1 MKTGIWASAAALA
14 VLAGMAQAQERQ
26 LLRTHT
32 AAAAGTQH
40 MGRLP
45 ANQQM
50 SLAMTLQLRNE
61 PQLDALL
68 RDLYNPDSPNYR
80 KFLSVSE
87 FTQRFAPTEADYQA
101 VINFATAH
109 GLTVTHEA
117 TNRMVVEVSGP
128 VTAVEQAFHVNM
140 GVYQHP
146 TESRT
151 YHAPD
156 VEPSVEA
163 GLAVSGVSGLN
174 DFHPPGPVHLKH
186 ATSDAIH
193 ANATG
198 SMGGQFLG
206 SDIRAA
212 YLPGVTLTG
221 AGQTIGLFEFGPYN
235 VSDVQNYFNN
245 IGQPLNVSIVNVLLN
260 GVSGTCGS
268 GCDDG
273 EEVIDIEQAISMA
286 PGLKAVYVY
295 EGTSDVSILN
305 QMAVDNIAKQLSC
318 SFGWLPADPGSDEP
332 IFKEFAAQGQNLFVA
347 SGDSGAFSASNREF
361 YPGDDPLVTTVGGT
375 DLTTTGPGGAWLS
388 ETAWVG
394 SGGGVSTNGLAIPS
408 YQAPYINSSNG
419 GSTTLRNTP
428 DVAAEANTDNY
439 FCANGGCFGGVG
451 GTSLAAPRW
460 AGILA
465 LANQQNGGRPIG
477 FLNPTLYS
485 IGGGAGY
492 SAQFHD
498 ITSGN
503 NFNSSSP
510 SKYAAVGGYDLV
522 TGWGAPKGAAL
533 INALTGSLIGSH
545 VLAPQNA
552 SGQVLDDLF
561 SGTAS
566 GNTIDIWGADNTGAQ
581 VWVFANANV
590 VPTGFYNVAVSYGA
604 YCMTSTGSTSGS
616 SVNLQPCNGAPG
628 QAWGAVTVGAGIYE
642 LQSALNTNLCLTVQN
657 NGTGNGTPVVA
668 ATCSNS
674 SDQQWKTE

>member
-1 MKTGIWASAAALA
+1 MKTGIWAGAAALA
-14 VLAGMAQAQERQ
+14 LLATMAQAQERQ
-26 LLRTHT
+26 QLRTHM
-32 AAAAGTQH
+32 AATAGTQTT
-40 MGRLP
+40 GRLP
-45 ANQQM
+45 ATQQM
-50 SLAMTLQLRNE
+50 NVAMTLQLRNE
-61 PQLDALL
+61 PQLQALL
-68 RDLYNPDSPNYR
+68 TDLYNPNSPNYR

-87 FTQRFAPTEADYQA
+87 FTAQFAPTEADYAA
-101 VINFATAH
+101 VVNYASAH
-109 GLTVTHEA
+109 GLTVTHQA
-117 TNRMVVEVSGP
+117 ANRLVVEVSGP
-128 VTAVEQAFHVNM
+128 VNAVEQTFHVNM
-140 GVYQHP
+140 QVYQHP
-146 TESRT
+146 TENRT
-151 YHAPD
+151 FYAPD
-156 VEPSVEA
+156 VEPSVDA

-174 DFHPPGPVHLKH
+174 SYHPPSPVYLKH
-186 ATSDAIH
+186 SDTIH

-221 AGQTIGLFEFGPYN
+221 SGQTVGLFEFGPYN
-235 VSDVQNYFNN
+235 VSDVEAYFNS

-273 EEVIDIEQAISMA
+273 EEVIDIEQAVSMA
-286 PGLKAVYVY
+286 PGLKAIYVY
-295 EGTSDVSILN
+295 EGSSDVSILN

-318 SFGWLPADPGSDEP
+318 SFGWLPADPSSDEP
-332 IFKEFAAQGQNLFVA
+332 IFQEFAAQGQNLFVA
-347 SGDSGAFSASNREF
+347 SGDSGAFSSANREF

-375 DLTTTGPGGAWLS
+375 DLTTTGPGGAWVS

-394 SGGGVSTNGLAIPS
+394 SSGGFSTNGLAIPS
-408 YQAPYINSSNG
+408 YQVPYINSSNG
-419 GSTTLRNTP
+419 GSTTLRNVP

-465 LANQQNGGRPIG
+465 IANQQNGGRPIG

-492 SAQFHD
+492 GAEFHD

-503 NFNSSSP
+503 NFNSSSTN
-510 SKYAAVGGYDLV
+510 KYSAVGGYDLV
-522 TGWGAPKGAAL
+522 TGWGAPRGSAL
-533 INALTGSLIGSH
+533 INTLTGSLIGSH

-581 VWVFANANV
+581 VWVFANAGV

-604 YCMTSTGSTSGS
+604 FCMTSTGSTSGS
-616 SVNLQPCNGAPG
+616 IVNLQPCDGAAA
-628 QAWGAVTVGAGIYE
+628 QAWGAVTVGAGEYE

-657 NGTGNGTPVVA
+657 NGTGDGTPVVA
-668 ATCSNS
+668 ATCSGS
-674 SDQQWKTE
+674 SDQAWKTE

>member
-1 MKTGIWASAAALA
+1 MKTGIWAGAAALA
-14 VLAGMAQAQERQ
+14 LLATAASAQERQ
-26 LLRTHT
+26 QLRTHM
-32 AAAAGTQH
+32 AATAGTQT

-45 ANQQM
+45 ATQQM
-50 SLAMTLQLRNE
+50 NVAMTLQLRNE
-61 PQLDALL
+61 AQLQALL
-68 RDLYNPDSPNYR
+68 QDLYNPSSPNYR

-87 FTQRFAPTEADYQA
+87 FTAQFAPTEADYEA
-101 VINFATAH
+101 VVNYATAH
-109 GLTVTHEA
+109 GLTVTHKA
-117 TNRMVVEVSGP
+117 ANRLVVEVSGP
-128 VTAVEQAFHVNM
+128 TSAVEEAFRVNM
-140 GVYQHP
+140 KVYQHP
-146 TESRT
+146 TENRT
-151 YHAPD
+151 FYAPD
-156 VEPSVEA
+156 VEPSVDA

-174 DFHPPGPVHLKH
+174 NYHPPSPVYLQH
-186 ATSDAIH
+186 ASSDTIH

-221 AGQTIGLFEFGPYN
+221 SGQTVGLFEFGPYN
-235 VSDVQNYFNN
+235 VSDVEAYFNS

-273 EEVIDIEQAISMA
+273 EEVIDIEQAVSMA
-286 PGLKAVYVY
+286 PGLKAIYVY
-295 EGTSDVSILN
+295 EGNSDVSILN
-305 QMAVDNIAKQLSC
+305 QMAIDNIAKQLSC
-318 SFGWLPADPGSDEP
+318 SFGWLPADPSSDEP
-332 IFKEFAAQGQNLFVA
+332 IFQEFAAQGQNLFVA
-347 SGDSGAFSASNREF
+347 SGDSGAFSSSNQEF
-361 YPGDDPLVTTVGGT
+361 YPGADPLVTAVGGT
-375 DLTTTGPGGAWLS
+375 DLTTTGPGGAWVS
-388 ETAWVG
+388 ESAWVG
-394 SGGGVSTNGLAIPS
+394 SSGGPNTNGIAIPS
-408 YQAPYINSSNG
+408 YQVPYINASNG
-419 GSTTLRNTP
+419 GSTTLRNVP

-492 SAQFHD
+492 GAEFHD

-510 SKYAAVGGYDLV
+510 NKYAAVGGYDLV
-522 TGWGAPKGAAL
+522 TGWGAPRGSAL
-533 INALTGSLIGSH
+533 INTLTGSLIGSH

-581 VWVFANANV
+581 VWVFANAGV

-604 YCMTSTGSTSGS
+604 FCMTSTGSTSGS
-616 SVNLQPCNGAPG
+616 VVNLQPCNGAAG
-628 QAWGAVTVGAGIYE
+628 QAWGAVTVGTSEYE

-657 NGTGNGTPVVA
+657 NGTGDGTPVVA
-668 ATCSNS
+668 ATCSGS
-674 SDQQWKTE
+674 SDQVWKTE

>member
-1 MKTGIWASAAALA
+1 MKTGIWASAAVLA

-68 RDLYNPDSPNYR
+68 QDLYNPDSPNYR

-151 YHAPD
+151 YRAPD

-174 DFHPPGPVHLKH
+174 DFHPPGPVYLKH

>member
-1 MKTGIWASAAALA
+1 MKTGLWAGAVALA
-14 VLAGMAQAQERQ
+14 GLATMAQGQERQ
-26 LLRTHT
+26 MLHTH
-32 AAAAGTQH
+32 AAASDARTT
-40 MGRLP
+40 GRLP
-45 ANQQM
+45 ASQQM
-50 SLAMTLQLRNE
+50 SVAMTLQLRNE
-61 PQLDALL
+61 PQLQALL
-68 RDLYNPDSPNYR
+68 QDLYNPASPNYR

-87 FTQRFAPTEADYQA
+87 FTERFAPTQADYAA
-101 VINFATAH
+101 VENFATTH

-117 TNRMVVEVSGP
+117 TNRLVLQVSGP

-146 TESRT
+146 TENRS
-151 YHAPD
+151 YFAPD

-174 DFHPPGPVHLKH
+174 SLHPPSPVYLQRS
-186 ATSDAIH
+186 TSDTVR

-198 SMGGQFLG
+198 SMGGYFLG

-221 AGQTIGLFEFGPYN
+221 AGQTVGLFEFGPYN
-235 VSDVQNYFNN
+235 VSDVESYFNS
-245 IGQPLNVSIVNVLLN
+245 ISQPLNVSIVNVLLD

-295 EGTSDVSILN
+295 EGSSDVSILN

-318 SFGWLPADPGSDEP
+318 SFGWLPADPASDEP
-332 IFKEFAAQGQNLFVA
+332 IFEEFAAQGQNMFVA
-347 SGDSGAFSASNREF
+347 SGDSGAFSSANPEF

-375 DLTTTGPGGAWLS
+375 DLTTTGPGGTWVS

-394 SGGGVSTNGLAIPS
+394 SSGGSSTNGLAIPG
-408 YQAPYINSSNG
+408 YQAPYVNSANG

-465 LANQQNGGRPIG
+465 LANQQNGGRAIG

-492 SAQFHD
+492 SAGFHD

-510 SKYAAVGGYDLV
+510 SKYTAVSGYDLV
-522 TGWGAPKGAAL
+522 TGWGAPKGAEL
-533 INALTGSLIGSH
+533 INTLTGSLSGSH

-552 SGQVLDDLF
+552 SGQVLDDLY

-581 VWVFANANV
+581 VWVFANAGV
-590 VPTGFYNVAVSYGA
+590 VPTGFYNVAVSYGP
-604 YCMTSTGSTSGS
+604 YCMTATGSTSGS
-616 SVNLQPCNGAPG
+616 VVNLQPCDGAAG
-628 QAWGAVTVGAGIYE
+628 QAWGAVTVGTNTYE
-642 LQSALNTNLCLTVQN
+642 LQSALGTNLCLTVQN
-657 NGTGNGTPVVA
+657 NGTGDGTPVVA
-668 ATCSNS
+668 ATCGGST
-674 SDQQWKTE
+674 DQEWLAE